1 MPRFITKDPL
11 PNIVLSRPSQ
21 SAILPLTSLRSNYRH
36 CPTVKIKESS
46 GMYEGC
52 RCHSFGYHGGPEH
65 RGGAGGLPTW
75 RLHVFLDPRVGTDV
89 RRSFALQLTH
99 VR

>member
-1 MPRFITKDPL
+1 MKA
-11 PNIVLSRPSQ
+11 VGV
-21 SAILPLTSLRSNYRH
+21 
-36 CPTVKIKESS
+36 TVSDTTA
-46 GMYEGC
+46 
-52 RCHSFGYHGGPEH
+52 GPEH

-89 RRSFALQLTH
+89 RRSFALQRTR